1 MLHRGFNNLAWL
13 ETLTPKSSIITD
25 GLNGKFDPDDT
36 DSYGGTGTTFTNLI
50 TGGSDGG
57 DLYIGNG
64 LQLVTADTSY
74 FLFDGL
80 DDFVGNLAATGYS
93 DAVEYNVDLT
103 TNNLTVSFWWW
114 ASAISAGEFNRI
126 FSIGDVAYSGTG
138 HHGLSM
144 SMDDASDKLS
154 FQTFNDA
161 YGFSVTRT
169 TTDDIGRAMWN
180 HITVVKEGS
189 TSTLRIYVNGK
200 YQHMSTANE
209 GAAYTDTESFGGP
222 AQPIQFG
229 RTKFAGPA
237 GWTYTAG
244 ACRIGMILLYNTK
257 ALKKS
262 EIMSNYLATKADYGH

>member
-1 MLHRGFNNLAWL
+1 MFSRGIDNLAWL
-13 ETLTPKSSIITD
+13 EALTPKSSIITD
-25 GLNGKFDPDDT
+25 GLGGNFDPEEH
-36 DSYGGTGTTFTNLI
+36 DSSSTTWENNI
-50 TGGSDGG
+50 TDGG
-57 DLYIGNG
+57 NLYIGNG
-64 LQLVTADTSY
+64 LELITGADGTY
-74 FLFDGL
+74 FQFDGT
-80 DDFVGNLAATGYS
+80 DDFIGNLAETGYS
-93 DAVEYNVDLT
+93 AAVGYNVDLT
-103 TNNLTVSFWWW
+103 ANNLTFSFWWW
-114 ASAISAGEFNRI
+114 ASAVSAGEFNRI
-126 FSIGDVAYSGTG
+126 LSIGNVAYTGTG

-169 TTDDIGRAMWN
+169 TTDDIGRNMWN

-200 YQHMSTANE
+200 YQQMSITNE

-229 RTKFAGPA
+229 RIKAPGPTP
-237 GWTYTAG
+237 WRYTAG

-262 EIMSNYLATKADYGH
+262 EIMSNYLAKKADYGH